1 MMTKGYF
8 MIYFAIISLWVV
20 HKLINHKHEEED
32 IQEINQGFFE
42 KTKKQ
47 MSILSIIVVPIVLIL
62 VIMVITQWICKE
74 IKI

>member
-32 IQEINQGFFE
+32 IQEINQGLMF
-42 KTKKQ
+42 
-47 MSILSIIVVPIVLIL
+47 
-62 VIMVITQWICKE
+62 
-74 IKI
+74 